1 VTLRA
6 ILLAVVSA
14 TSSVAG
20 ESVGVSTHTLD
31 VAQVERYASLGVRV
45 VRVDLPWSHVVHH
58 DGDAWGQYDKWIAAL
73 QRHSLTP
80 LLILQWD
87 GEGHVATAAALAE
100 FARFAGAAARRY
112 PAAMF
117 ELLNEPNLRGEAWPY
132 VEPEDYA
139 RVAAVLR
146 AAIRASA
153 PSAQVIGPALGG
165 GTLDAAWLS
174 RAFAAGLLDHVD
186 AVSVHPY
193 AAGSPDGAP
202 AYYDRVR
209 ALMGRAE
216 RPVVVSEWGF
226 LVPEKEQAALLAR
239 AIRVNADYGIGL
251 TVLYRWSDLSD
262 HEFGLVR
269 QDGTE
274 KLGAAVVR
282 ALLTEGK

>member
-6 ILLAVVSA
+6 VVLAIVAA
-14 TSSVAG
+14 TQAVAG

-45 VRVDLPWSHVVHH
+45 VRVDLAWSHVVHH
-58 DGDAWGQYDKWIAAL
+58 DGEAWGPFDAFAAAAL
-73 QRHSLTP
+73 RHHLTP
-80 LLILQWD
+80 LFILQWD
-87 GEGHVATAAALAE
+87 GPRHVSEPAALAE
-100 FARFAGAAARRY
+100 FARFAGAAAARY

-117 ELLNEPNLRGEAWPY
+117 EILNEPNLRGEGWPY
-132 VEPEDYA
+132 VEPEAYA
-139 RVAAVLR
+139 RVAASVR
-146 AAIRASA
+146 AAIRAAA
-153 PSAQVIGPALGG
+153 PVAKVMGPALGG
-165 GTLDAAWLS
+165 GEFDGAWLA

-226 LVPEKEQAALLAR
+226 LVPEKEQAGLLAR
-239 AIRVNADYGIGL
+239 ALRVNADYGIGL
-251 TVLYRWSDLSD
+251 TVLYRWSDMPG

-282 ALLTEGK
+282 ALLTEGR